1 MATMPNGPIFSLTL
15 MPYCALDILQSL
27 AHGRS
32 HSHLFM
38 DVSGFRAELWIK
50 NGHLKRIV
58 ASHSSSLM
66 DYLTSCHATIVLQP
80 LHSETFL
87 EHTKETIDLNE
98 LALHAAHHADLVAE
112 EARSPKK
119 TINSKK
125 LRQTS
130 TPKILYSEV
139 FFSVA
144 IPLMPDQG
152 EGKNITIGRNK
163 NLCQVAVTD
172 SRVSRE
178 HCQVTPLSEGS
189 YEIKDLD
196 STNGTYLNGSR
207 IARSYARSGDFL
219 RVGDHV
225 FALA

>member
-1 MATMPNGPIFSLTL
+1 

-32 HSHLFM
+32 HSHLFI

-50 NGHLKRIV
+50 SGYLKRIV
-58 ASHSSSLM
+58 ASHNSSLM
-66 DYLTSCHATIVLQP
+66 EYLTSCHATIVLQP

-98 LALHAAHHADLVAE
+98 LALHAAYHADLAAE
-112 EARSPKK
+112 EARSVKK
-119 TINSKK
+119 TITSKK
-125 LRQTS
+125 LRITS

-144 IPLMPDQG
+144 IPLMPDQS
-152 EGKNITIGRNK
+152 EDKKIILGRNK
-163 NLCQVAVTD
+163 NLCQVTVDD

-178 HCQVTPLSEGS
+178 HCLVTALPGDF
-189 YEIKDLD
+189 YEIKDLG
-196 STNGTYLNGSR
+196 STNGTYVNGSR
-207 IARSYARSGDFL
+207 IARSYARPGDFL

>member
-1 MATMPNGPIFSLTL
+1 

-38 DVSGFRAELWIK
+38 DASGFRAELWIK
-50 NGHLKRIV
+50 EGQLRRIV
-58 ASHSSSLM
+58 ASQTSSLM
-66 DYLTSCHATIVLQP
+66 EHLTSCHATIVLQP

-98 LALHAAHHADLVAE
+98 LALHAAHHADMAAE
-112 EARSPKK
+112 EARSSKK
-119 TINSKK
+119 TFNAKK

-144 IPLMPDQG
+144 IPLMPDQA
-152 EGKNITIGRNK
+152 EGKKITIGRNK
-163 NLCQVAVTD
+163 NLCQVAVDD

-178 HCQVTPLSEGS
+178 HCLVIAFPDNT
-189 YEIKDLD
+189 YEVKDLD
-196 STNGTYLNGSR
+196 STNGTYLNGTR
-207 IARSYARSGDFL
+207 ISRSYAKPGDFL

>member
-1 MATMPNGPIFSLTL
+1 

-50 NGHLKRIV
+50 GGQLRRIV
-58 ASHSSSLM
+58 ASQNSSLL
-66 DYLTSCHATIVLQP
+66 DYLTSSQATIVLQP

-98 LALHAAHHADLVAE
+98 LALLAAQHADLAVE
-112 EARSPKK
+112 EARAPTKILPQKK
-119 TINSKK
+119 I
-125 LRQTS
+125 RQSS
-130 TPKILYSEV
+130 TPKMLYSEV

-144 IPLMPDQG
+144 IPLMIDLGDNQR
-152 EGKNITIGRNK
+152 ITLGRNK
-163 NLCQVAVTD
+163 TLCQIEVDD

-178 HCQVTPLSEGS
+178 HCQVTCLSPGH
-189 YEIKDLD
+189 YEVKDLD
-196 STNGTYLNGSR
+196 STNGSYLNGTKFSR
-207 IARSYARSGDFL
+207 CYAYSGDFL
-219 RVGDHV
+219 RIGDHV
-225 FALA
+225 FVLI